1 MTAHRAHCSCPGAAS
16 GLQALQGQPQPRP
29 RSSTGQ
35 QCSATWCG
43 DWLSLPPCTCPA
55 SYFLLAFVLK
65 LRGSQWEGDRES
77 ASLPSPDFGLG
88 LQNDFSPSIQGVT
101 PSLCKENILV
111 RLLLF
116 PVLFS
121 DGEPQRGRGLSDK
134 IQLEKGHLTSRAC
147 AFVNHIRYSLV
158 CPSELPAELLR

>member
-1 MTAHRAHCSCPGAAS
+1 MKGRSCCPEPCLGGSSPVTAHRAHCSCPGAAS

-43 DWLSLPPCTCPA
+43 DWLSLPPCTCPT

-65 LRGSQWEGDRES
+65 LWGSQWEGDKES

-88 LQNDFSPSIQGVT
+88 LQNDFSPSIQGVG
-101 PSLCKENILV
+101 S
-111 RLLLF
+111 LLLCAKRT
-116 PVLFS
+116 FS
-121 DGEPQRGRGLSDK
+121 FCRFFFLCSFLMENLKEEEG
-134 IQLEKGHLTSRAC
+134 
-147 AFVNHIRYSLV
+147 
-158 CPSELPAELLR
+158 